1 MCYTTGVRQGD
12 HEAGRTV
19 APGLPR
25 GTGPTLVAAAA
36 WLLAAGVVGSS
47 GWFAALSPPAPQLV
61 LAGLTIALLLAVR
74 LWSPLRQFV
83 ATVDLRALVLFH
95 VTRFVGFYFLALHA
109 RGDLPWAFAVPGGWG
124 DNAVAATALLLVPLA
139 RPDTHGGRRAYLAW
153 NVLGAPRH
161 PRSDPDRGPA
171 RLRGPRVDA
180 SIAAAS
186 PLAPADVR
194 RTGHHRDP
202 RPDAHPAGA
211 PGAGTLRG
219 RPNVASA
226 ADWRFPGL
234 EIKVGV
240 SACLVSSGS
249 KSPRS

>member
-1 MCYTTGVRQGD
+1 MCYTTDVRQGD

-95 VTRFVGFYFLALHA
+95 VTRFVGFYFLVLHA

-124 DNAVAATALLLVPLA
+124 DNAVAATALLLVLLA
-139 RPDTHGGRRAYLAW
+139 RPDSHGGRRAYLAW
-153 NVLGAPRH
+153 NVLGLLDILGVILIAARLAFA
-161 PRSDPDRGPA
+161 DPGSMRALLRLPLSLLLTFVVPVIIVTHVLMLTRLARPAPA
-171 RLRGPRVDA
+171 R
-180 SIAAAS
+180 
-186 PLAPADVR
+186 
-194 RTGHHRDP
+194 
-202 RPDAHPAGA
+202 
-211 PGAGTLRG
+211 
-219 RPNVASA
+219 
-226 ADWRFPGL
+226 
-234 EIKVGV
+234 
-240 SACLVSSGS
+240 
-249 KSPRS
+249 

>member
-1 MCYTTGVRQGD
+1 VCYTTGVRQGD

-109 RGDLPWAFAVPGGWG
+109 RGDLPWALAVPGGWG

-153 NVLGAPRH
+153 NVLGLLDILGVILIAARLAFA
-161 PRSDPDRGPA
+161 DPGSMRALLRLPLSLLLTFVVPVIIVTHVLMLTRLARPAPA
-171 RLRGPRVDA
+171 R
-180 SIAAAS
+180 
-186 PLAPADVR
+186 
-194 RTGHHRDP
+194 
-202 RPDAHPAGA
+202 
-211 PGAGTLRG
+211 
-219 RPNVASA
+219 
-226 ADWRFPGL
+226 
-234 EIKVGV
+234 
-240 SACLVSSGS
+240 
-249 KSPRS
+249 